1 MLRLADRQPDLAELR
16 VRRDAGK
23 ELPQLL
29 EGIRLQ
35 LAEVGIHWRGTS
47 S

>member
-1 MLRLADRQPDLAELR
+1 MLR

-29 EGIRLQ
+29 EGIGLQ
-35 LAEVGIHWRGTS
+35 LAEVGIHWLARLVAGRWIIRGIERR
-47 S
+47 